1 MAQVLRDLSADMS
14 ELAKLRE
21 ENERLK
27 AKIAA
32 KANGRLSIKVNLLSE
47 DGKGNVSVYGLGRF
61 PVTLYAKQWQRLL
74 AVKEDILTAIEDNR
88 DDLAWK
94 EEA

>member
-1 MAQVLRDLSADMS
+1 MAQVLRDLSAEMA

-32 KANGRLSIKVNLLSE
+32 RANGRLTVKVNLLSE
-47 DGKGNVSVYGLGRF
+47 GGKGNVSVYGLGRF
-61 PVTLYAKQWQRLL
+61 PVTLYAKQWERLV
-74 AVKEDILTAIEDNR
+74 AVGSEILTVIENNR

-94 EEA
+94 DEA